1 MKVEVIA
8 DLIPIEDVTEYLGR
22 QHPGLYIINDSL
34 HIVDKNKSPFFLWG
48 NVKDYIDYKE
58 PKTSPTAEIT
68 TEVEITS
75 DGITPELLL
84 QAIAVTQKPELAF
97 K

>member
-8 DLIPIEDVTEYLGR
+8 EVATDITALLKGKLS
-22 QHPGLYIINDSL
+22 GLYLVNNDL
-34 HIVDKNKSPFFLWG
+34 YLVDKNNASYFLWSALS
-48 NVKDYIDYKE
+48 DYINIH
-58 PKTSPTAEIT
+58 KTKPAAEIT